1 VSPTTTQSV
10 AHTPGP
16 WEYDYSQ
23 APADEWII
31 SGPGFDPIIASV
43 RRDEEKGLTG
53 AEVEANARLIA
64 ASPELAR
71 MLRAARSH
79 LTLFID
85 PATDS
90 MAARLF
96 TDIDAVLAKAEGRG
110 SNP

>member
-1 VSPTTTQSV
+1 
-10 AHTPGP
+10 
-16 WEYDYSQ
+16 
-23 APADEWII
+23 
-31 SGPGFDPIIASV
+31 
-43 RRDEEKGLTG
+43 
-53 AEVEANARLIA
+53 
-64 ASPELAR
+64 